1 MKDKDRVTFGETQSR
16 RIGQNFKDALKTRQK
31 IHKCFAELS
40 RPSSKVVL
48 KDKA

>member
-1 MKDKDRVTFGETQSR
+1 MKNKDRVTFGETQNR
-16 RIGQNFKDALKTRQK
+16 NIGQNFKDALKTQQK